1 LPRKEVGNINLLT
14 PQEVS
19 ELFKIPIVQVQK
31 LAREGKIPAGKVG
44 RLWRFREK
52 DVWRWFESTYYK
64 TPDMAEI
71 YERVREIVDNANRT

>member
-1 LPRKEVGNINLLT
+1 MVGEGGKEMTLLT

-31 LAREGKIPAGKVG
+31 LARERKIPAGKIG

-52 DVWRWFESTYYK
+52 DIWRWFESTYQGGPDIIKIYQKAVEIAIK
-64 TPDMAEI
+64 T
-71 YERVREIVDNANRT
+71 

>member
-1 LPRKEVGNINLLT
+1 MNLLT

-31 LAREGKIPAGKVG
+31 LAREKKIPAGKVG

-52 DVWRWFESTYYK
+52 DVWRWFESTYQRG
-64 TPDMAEI
+64 PDVMELFEKA
-71 YERVREIVDNANRT
+71 REIVK